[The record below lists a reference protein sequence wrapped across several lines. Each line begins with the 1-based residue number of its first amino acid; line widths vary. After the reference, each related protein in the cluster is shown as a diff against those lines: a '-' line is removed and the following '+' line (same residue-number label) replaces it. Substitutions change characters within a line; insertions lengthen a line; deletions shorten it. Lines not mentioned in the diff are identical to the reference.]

1 MKDKM
6 VNKEFNL
13 PNYTEAE
20 CSDGPKSGGI
30 KLKEF
35 EVRWD
40 YDGNG
45 KILVTLNDENGNLI
59 QSIEHVKAK
68 L

>member
-1 MKDKM
+1 MEKNKD
-6 VNKEFNL
+6 FNL
-13 PNYTEAE
+13 PNYTVSE
-20 CSDGPKSGGI
+20 CSDGPKNGAV

-35 EVRWD
+35 VVRWD

-45 KILVTLNDENGNLI
+45 KILVTLSDENEKFI
-59 QSIEHVKAK
+59 QSLEHVKSK

>member
-1 MKDKM
+1 MEKNKD
-6 VNKEFNL
+6 FNL
-13 PNYTEAE
+13 PNYTETE
-20 CSDGPKSGGI
+20 CSDGPKSGAV

-35 EVRWD
+35 VVRWD

-45 KILVTLNDENGNLI
+45 KILVTINDENEKFI
-59 QSIEHVKAK
+59 QSLEHVKSK

>member
-1 MKDKM
+1 M

-13 PNYTEAE
+13 PNYTEGE

-30 KLKEF
+30 RLKEF
-35 EVRWD
+35 VVRWD

-45 KILVTLNDENGNLI
+45 KILVTINDENEKFI
-59 QSIEHVKAK
+59 QSLEHVKSK
-68 L
+68 V

>member
-1 MKDKM
+1 ME
-6 VNKEFNL
+6 NKEFNL
-13 PNYTEAE
+13 PNYTEGE

-30 KLKEF
+30 RLKEF
-35 EVRWD
+35 VVRWD

-45 KILVTLNDENGNLI
+45 KIIVSLNDENENLI

>member
-1 MKDKM
+1 ME
-6 VNKEFNL
+6 NKEFNL
-13 PNYTEAE
+13 PNYTEGE

-30 KLKEF
+30 RLKEF
-35 EVRWD
+35 VVRWD

-45 KILVTLNDENGNLI
+45 KILVTLNDENENLI